1 MATPVKQAAP
11 TPAPKPGLVL
21 PRPIPS
27 VQNELFY
34 LLGHL
39 RGTNISTA
47 DRITELV
54 LELQAKAHA
63 DLNEAVK
70 QAVEAALAAER
81 ADREGK

>member
-1 MATPVKQAAP
+1 
-11 TPAPKPGLVL
+11 LVL

-39 RGTNISTA
+39 RGTNVTTA

-54 LELQAKAHA
+54 LDLQAKART
-63 DLNEAVK
+63 DLSEAIE
-70 QAVEAALAAER
+70 QAVAGALAAER
-81 ADREGK
+81 AEKG